1 MMQRVCLQLFIAK
14 KKKKRD
20 LSRFSSLNSR
30 MFVKS
35 APNFF
40 CERNLDKCEGKPLPE
55 WHNVWGRVS
64 LLLYKLK

>member
-1 MMQRVCLQLFIAK
+1 MMQRESLQLFIAK

-20 LSRFSSLNSR
+20 LSRFSSLNFR

-40 CERNLDKCEGKPLPE
+40 VSETWISVRENLYLNGITSGVGLVCFCT
-55 WHNVWGRVS
+55 N
-64 LLLYKLK
+64 